1 MMHAMFNA
9 PKAFLITFT
18 AYGTRL
24 HGDER
29 GTVDDGH
36 NAYKT
41 PFVKTD
47 TTLKNHRARQ
57 LVEQPLLL
65 DAKMRGVIEGSIRA
79 HCAFR
84 EWHLFAINVRTNH
97 VHVVVKTT
105 ADAEKVAREF
115 KAYATRALREAGL
128 VDNRKNVW
136 TERASTR
143 FLFTDD
149 AVTNA
154 CNYVMY
160 SQGPDLPKA

>member
-1 MMHAMFNA
+1 MFNA

-24 HGDER
+24 HGDDR

-36 NAYKT
+36 NAYQT
-41 PFVKTD
+41 PFAKTD
-47 TTLKNHRARQ
+47 ATLKNHRARQ
-57 LVEQPLLL
+57 LAETPLLL
-65 DAKMRGVIEGSIRA
+65 SAALRGVVEGAIRA

-84 EWHLFAINVRTNH
+84 GWHLFAVNVRTNH
-97 VHVVVKTT
+97 VHVVVSAN
-105 ADAEKVAREF
+105 ADIEKVAREF
-115 KAYATRALREAGL
+115 KAYGTRALREQGL
-128 VDNRKNVW
+128 IGDRKNVW

-149 AVTNA
+149 ALSNA

-160 SQGPDLPKA
+160 AQGPDLPKA